1 MLTPNLERIPP
12 ELKALP
18 NWVTYRPN
26 KTPVNPVTGKN
37 ARADDPTTWGKFGQA
52 VEQWESQKGNGIAGL
67 GYEFSA
73 DDPFCGIDLDKC
85 REPETGEIEAWA
97 KAIIERLQSYAEVSP
112 SGRGLHILVA
122 GKLPPG
128 GRRKGQI
135 EMYDSGRYFTMT
147 GDHLEG
153 TPSTIENRQAELEA
167 LHGEIFGKAHAS
179 STRTHRDTSASLGIS
194 DKELIA
200 KASNARNGLSFSKL
214 WAGYWIGDYS
224 SQSEAD
230 QALCNSLAFWTRKNP
245 EHMDRLFR
253 QSDLMRDKWDAFRGS
268 QTYGEITIAK
278 AIAST
283 QQVWRGNGKRR
294 KSKTAQ
300 GKPPEPGSETAG
312 GPGVPAI
319 IITQRF
325 LHDKANDGIKA
336 LEAANNPPSLFRRSG
351 SLVRISV
358 DEKEHPRIE
367 TLGDTQLRSRLAR
380 VAHFLK
386 KTDEGMVPTAP
397 PMDLVKDILA
407 LGEWNFPALEGIIQA
422 PAMRQD
428 GTVFNKPGY
437 DPQTC
442 LFYFKPADLSMPNIP
457 ENPSDYEVEGY
468 LGYLL
473 EAICDFPFVEDSD
486 RANAL
491 GLIMT
496 IPLRPAIPGN
506 VPMAVITAPAPGTGK
521 SLLQDTVAIIGTGKS
536 APMAGLP
543 RDDDEM
549 RKFIT
554 SRLLSGD
561 PLISFDNLELP
572 LWGPS
577 LSRALTCTEWEDRIL
592 GGNTTA
598 RLPQRAVWIANG
610 NNLKLRGDLP
620 RRTFPIRLD
629 AGLSRPWERQVFKH
643 GNLIEWVSRYR
654 GGFLAAIF
662 TIARAWFVAGKP
674 APKKPVPVMGGF
686 DAWAKTIGG
695 ILSFAGVDGFLE
707 NLMQFH
713 HEADLEGQEWEGF
726 LNAWVEVV
734 GQVSKTCQEV
744 AAILRDN
751 SDFAATLPGNLR
763 DVLKSTEK
771 SFERTLGRVLAGKE
785 NRPYGENNLA
795 LRRVGTHNRA
805 VLWKVAPLSEPVDL

>member
-1 MLTPNLERIPP
+1 
-12 ELKALP
+12 
-18 NWVTYRPN
+18 
-26 KTPVNPVTGKN
+26 
-37 ARADDPTTWGKFGQA
+37 
-52 VEQWESQKGNGIAGL
+52 
-67 GYEFSA
+67 
-73 DDPFCGIDLDKC
+73 
-85 REPETGEIEAWA
+85 
-97 KAIIERLQSYAEVSP
+97 
-112 SGRGLHILVA
+112 
-122 GKLPPG
+122 
-128 GRRKGQI
+128 
-135 EMYDSGRYFTMT
+135 
-147 GDHLEG
+147 
-153 TPSTIENRQAELEA
+153 
-167 LHGEIFGKAHAS
+167 
-179 STRTHRDTSASLGIS
+179 
-194 DKELIA
+194 
-200 KASNARNGLSFSKL
+200 
-214 WAGYWIGDYS
+214 
-224 SQSEAD
+224 
-230 QALCNSLAFWTRKNP
+230 
-245 EHMDRLFR
+245 
-253 QSDLMRDKWDAFRGS
+253 
-268 QTYGEITIAK
+268 
-278 AIAST
+278 
-283 QQVWRGNGKRR
+283 
-294 KSKTAQ
+294 
-300 GKPPEPGSETAG
+300 
-312 GPGVPAI
+312 
-319 IITQRF
+319 
-325 LHDKANDGIKA
+325 
-336 LEAANNPPSLFRRSG
+336 
-351 SLVRISV
+351 
-358 DEKEHPRIE
+358 
-367 TLGDTQLRSRLAR
+367 
-380 VAHFLK
+380 
-386 KTDEGMVPTAP
+386 
-397 PMDLVKDILA
+397 MDLVKDILA

-437 DPQTC
+437 DSQTC

-561 PLISFDNLELP
+561 PLVSFDNLELP

-654 GGFLAAIF
+654 GDFLAAIF

-674 APKKPVPVMGGF
+674 APEKPVPVMGGF
-686 DAWAKTIGG
+686 DSWAKTIGG

-707 NLMQFH
+707 NLKQFH
-713 HEADLEGQEWEGF
+713 NEADLEGQEWEGF
-726 LNAWVEVV
+726 LSAWVEVV

-785 NRPYGENNLA
+785 KRPYGENNLA
-795 LRRVGTHNRA
+795 LQRVGTHNRA